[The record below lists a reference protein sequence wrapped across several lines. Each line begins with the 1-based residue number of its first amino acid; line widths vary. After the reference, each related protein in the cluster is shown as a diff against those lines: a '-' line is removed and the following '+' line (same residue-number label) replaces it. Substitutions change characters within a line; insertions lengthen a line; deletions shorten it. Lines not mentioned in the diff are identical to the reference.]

1 LTLQLTKPLQTCAI
15 SIIRIQYLKLS
26 PDVTWDNVESSCWS
40 ISELCSG
47 IICACLPTLRPLLA
61 KFVPSMGTSKN
72 TSSYKQHASGRDGTS
87 GTGHSG
93 IGHMKSAETSS
104 ERGIVYPED
113 IELQGDSDSD
123 KGVRTD
129 PRVSRH
135 MTDEYQQGRT
145 HYISQ
150 KLGLQPEVKTEIAT
164 GIPPSPS
171 MRADRGIEVKR
182 DFVVTKGSY

>member
-1 LTLQLTKPLQTCAI
+1 
-15 SIIRIQYLKLS
+15 
-26 PDVTWDNVESSCWS
+26 
-40 ISELCSG
+40 
-47 IICACLPTLRPLLA
+47 
-61 KFVPSMGTSKN
+61 
-72 TSSYKQHASGRDGTS
+72 
-87 GTGHSG
+87 
-93 IGHMKSAETSS
+93 MKSAETSS